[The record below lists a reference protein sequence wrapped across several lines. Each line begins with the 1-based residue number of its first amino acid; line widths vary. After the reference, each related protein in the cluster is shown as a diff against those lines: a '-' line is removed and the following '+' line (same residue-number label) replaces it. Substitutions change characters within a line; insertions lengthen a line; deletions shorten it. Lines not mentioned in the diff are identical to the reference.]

1 MATPITIDYVY
12 GAEISK
18 NVLTG
23 LNKTTF
29 SYQRTSFEVSRY
41 TDVINII
48 KNFLS
53 VSGKDV
59 LNNTDKEDDWEK
71 TAMFVSTSARY
82 SAVPWNMETRY
93 LDEIRAHNTVH
104 VVIGSSACG
113 EFIRVSV
120 GLKRWTGYNE
130 VNEAIESGKMLGL
143 IKHIRFRKEY

>member
-48 KNFLS
+48 KNFL
-53 VSGKDV
+53 
-59 LNNTDKEDDWEK
+59 
-71 TAMFVSTSARY
+71 
-82 SAVPWNMETRY
+82 
-93 LDEIRAHNTVH
+93 
-104 VVIGSSACG
+104 
-113 EFIRVSV
+113 
-120 GLKRWTGYNE
+120 
-130 VNEAIESGKMLGL
+130 
-143 IKHIRFRKEY
+143 

>member
-23 LNKTTF
+23 LNNTVF
-29 SYQRTSFEVSRY
+29 SYQRTSFEVNRY
-41 TDVINII
+41 TDVIGII
-48 KNFLS
+48 KNFLN

-59 LNNTDKEDDWEK
+59 LNNTDREDDWDK
-71 TAMFVSTSARY
+71 TAVFVSTSARY

-130 VNEAIESGKMLGL
+130 VNEAIKSSEMLVV
-143 IKHIRFRKEY
+143 IKNRDFKDRY

>member
-23 LNKTTF
+23 LNNTTF
-29 SYQRTSFEVSRY
+29 SYQRTSLEVNRY
-41 TDVINII
+41 TDVIGII

-53 VSGKDV
+53 VANGG
-59 LNNTDKEDDWEK
+59 DWEK
-71 TAMFVSTSARY
+71 TAMFVSTSVRY

-93 LDEIRAHNTVH
+93 LKEIWANNSVH

-113 EFIRVSV
+113 EFMKVSISGNIHSV
-120 GLKRWTGYNE
+120 KWSEWSGYE
-130 VNEAIESGKMLGL
+130 QINEAIESGEMLEVV
-143 IKHIRFRKEY
+143 KNTDFKDRY